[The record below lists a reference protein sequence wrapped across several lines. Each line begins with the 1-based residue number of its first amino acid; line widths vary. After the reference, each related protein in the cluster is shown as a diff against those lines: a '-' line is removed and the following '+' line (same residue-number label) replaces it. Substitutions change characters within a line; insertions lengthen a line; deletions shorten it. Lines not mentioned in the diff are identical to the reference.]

1 MSLDEAEG
9 PLEEWCHS
17 LLRRNPTG
25 CQQASLK
32 VRVQW
37 TVGTAAPLQQ
47 LVSKVAFALRSAQPF
62 ARNWLLGRFNERAE
76 AVTGYCVTFKGKHK
90 SLN

>member
-17 LLRRNPTG
+17 LLSRNST
-25 CQQASLK
+25 CCRQASLK

-37 TVGTAAPLQQ
+37 TVETAAPPLQF
-47 LVSKVAFALRSAQPF
+47 VTEVAFALRSAQPF
-62 ARNWLLGRFNERAE
+62 ARNWFEVRFKSEE
-76 AVTGYCVTFKGKHK
+76 AVILEDIV
-90 SLN
+90 